1 MNELEF
7 SVPGNPLSQN
17 RAYRRSKQ
25 GRMFMSDEARAF
37 KEQIALIAKC
47 ARPDTWDTSTKWFEV
62 WVTCY
67 FDSQR
72 PDVDGPCKLAL
83 DAMEHVLYENDR
95 QVVKVT
101 MERRVDRVA
110 PRMEVKVRELER
122 V

>member
-7 SVPGNPLSQN
+7 TVLGNPVSQN
-17 RAYRRSKQ
+17 QAYRRSKQ
-25 GRMFMSDEARAF
+25 GRMFMTDAARAF
-37 KEQIALIAKC
+37 KEHIALIAKC
-47 ARPDTWDTSTKWFEV
+47 ARPDGWNEQAWFEV
-62 WVTCY
+62 GVTCY

-83 DAMEHVLYENDR
+83 DAMQEVLYLNDR

-101 MERRVDRVA
+101 MERRIDRKV
-110 PRMEVKVRELER
+110 PRMEVRVRELEQ